1 MKPVTTIV
9 TIFLVAISIGHF
21 LRVIFQVKVI
31 ANGVIIS
38 IWLSILA
45 CIVTAVLAFL
55 LWRENRKI
63 NYLKKFPLRKK

>member
-1 MKPVTTIV
+1 MRPATTAV
-9 TIFLVAISIGHF
+9 TIFLVTISIGHF

-31 ANGVIIS
+31 ANGVTIP

-63 NYLKKFPLRKK
+63 NYLKKFPVRKK